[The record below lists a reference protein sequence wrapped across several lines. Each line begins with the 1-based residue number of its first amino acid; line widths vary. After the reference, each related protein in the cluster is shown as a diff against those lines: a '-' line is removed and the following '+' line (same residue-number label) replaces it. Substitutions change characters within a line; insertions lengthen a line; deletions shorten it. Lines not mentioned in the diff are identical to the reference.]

1 MSVIRSVF
9 DRTRQIQ
16 SAVKDAGR
24 FREISAVLVKYGFGH
39 VIERMRLKGPL
50 RVPTA
55 GGEQNQGLTFNRRV
69 KLALTELGPTFVK
82 FGQIMS
88 TRPDLIPKDL
98 VDELE
103 TLQDRVAAIP
113 FSEVRD
119 VIVKELGA

>member
-9 DRTRQIQ
+9 HRTRQLQ
-16 SAVKDAGR
+16 TAVKDAAR

-55 GGEQNQGLTFNRRV
+55 GGEPGRGLTFNRRV

-88 TRPDLIPKDL
+88 TRPDLIPGDL
-98 VDELE
+98 ASELE
-103 TLQDRVAAIP
+103 TLQDQV
-113 FSEVRD
+113 
-119 VIVKELGA
+119 